1 MIKNSLLILNL
12 IIQIKKTKLVI
23 KPITTTKTKPVSR
36 PWQGAVLGIIYTLH
50 IIITII
56 MISGALW
63 IVSQLPTGN
72 TGDIISIKA
81 ALASTLIL
89 GSISLFSIFKFI
101 LQIFVTRGIFKG
113 QKWTVVASIVFTALS
128 LSGLIRNFNLIT
140 LIIDGALMYL
150 SIACLLHPFYGG
162 KK

>member
-1 MIKNSLLILNL
+1 
-12 IIQIKKTKLVI
+12 VI
-23 KPITTTKTKPVSR
+23 KPTTTTITKTKQASR
-36 PWQGAVLGIIYTLH
+36 PWQGTVLGIIYTIH
-50 IIITII
+50 IVITII

-63 IVSQLPTGN
+63 MVSQLPTGN
-72 TGDIISIKA
+72 TGDIISLKA

-113 QKWTVVASIVFTALS
+113 QKWAVITSIVFTALS
-128 LSGLIRNFNLIT
+128 LSSLIQNFSLTT
-140 LIIDGALMYL
+140 LIIDSALMYL